1 MVVQGVIEMTGECP
15 FCSPEDEDIVV
26 QNEFCCAR
34 WDKYPVTEGHMLV
47 IPHRH
52 AREIFELARE
62 EWHSTLSL
70 IKECKTVIESRT
82 SPDGYNI
89 GFNVGRY
96 AGQSVMHCHCH
107 VIPRYIGDV
116 ENPTGGIRAVI
127 PEKELY

>member
-1 MVVQGVIEMTGECP
+1 
-15 FCSPEDEDIVV
+15 
-26 QNEFCCAR
+26 
-34 WDKYPVTEGHMLV
+34 MLV

-62 EWHSTLSL
+62 EWHATFSL
-70 IKECKTVIESRT
+70 VKECRAVIESRT